1 MRAGAIRGAA
11 PISSKNSTPPERV
24 ELTVIKTAEPV
35 NVRGILQSKGHMT
48 ADELS
53 QLRRAIASDQVA
65 TTRQEVESLLREVEN
80 GGASSQAV
88 RAGIGA
94 YLLAQHATADRLL
107 SGVTGDGV
115 AIYVRG
121 MVCLSLENWSEAEAC
136 FAAAAK
142 AGYDQVECTMK
153 RAGAIRLQGRL
164 EDAEATLKQAGMEG
178 ARRADYSY
186 QMGCILADRGDTYG
200 AIEYFERAVDMDP
213 HHSQALFRLAGE
225 NSLYGN
231 DNEAIRLYEQGLSK
245 APFYVGALLNLGLLY
260 EDKGNY
266 SAAAF
271 CFRRVLQHD
280 QNHARALMYMKD
292 IEATS
297 EMYYDDDLAKN
308 EARLE
313 QLLSRPV
320 TDFELSVRSRNC
332 LASMDIQTLGDL
344 TKITE
349 PELLQG
355 KNFGETS
362 LVEIRELMQA
372 HGLRI
377 GQNLAPVKP
386 KETGAWQGGTVG
398 TYAILPTDLSP
409 QEQAMLARSVSD
421 LNLSVRARKCMARL
435 GITSL
440 SELVQRTPDELLAT
454 KNFGVTSLN
463 EIRQQLGEIGLKL
476 RND

>member
-1 MRAGAIRGAA
+1 M
-11 PISSKNSTPPERV
+11 
-24 ELTVIKTAEPV
+24 IKTAEPV
-35 NVRGILQSKGHMT
+35 NIRDILVGTGSMS
-48 ADELS
+48 ADEFS
-53 QLRRAIASDQVA
+53 QLRRAISTDQVSA
-65 TTRQEVESLLREVEN
+65 ARQEIEAMLKEIEE
-80 GGASSQAV
+80 GGDAGHAV

-94 YLLAQHATADRLL
+94 YLLGQHAIAQRLL
-107 SGVTGDGV
+107 SSAPGDGV
-115 AIYVRG
+115 SLYTLG
-121 MVCLSLENWSEAEAC
+121 MVYLSLEDWKNAEST
-136 FAAAAK
+136 FSAAAK
-142 AGYDQVECTMK
+142 AGYDNVECLMK
-153 RAGAIRLQGRL
+153 RAGAIRMQGRL
-164 EDAEATLKQAGMEG
+164 EEAETTLKQAGMEG
-178 ARRADYSY
+178 ARRAEYSY

-213 HHSQALFRLAGE
+213 HHAQALFRLAGE
-225 NSLYGN
+225 NALYGN

-245 APFYVGALLNLGLLY
+245 APYYIGALLNLGLLY

-266 SAAAF
+266 PAAAF

-280 QNHARALMYMKD
+280 PTHARALMYMKD

-297 EMYYDDDLAKN
+297 EMYYDDDMAKN

-332 LASMDIQTLGDL
+332 LASMNMQSLGDL
-344 TKITE
+344 TRVTE
-349 PELLQG
+349 PDLLQG

-377 GQNLAPVKP
+377 GQNLAPSKP
-386 KETGAWQGGTVG
+386 KDAAAWHGQG
-398 TYAILPTDLSP
+398 TYAVLPTDLSP
-409 QEQAMLARSVSD
+409 QEQAMMARPVSD

-440 SELVQRTPDELLAT
+440 GELVQRTPDELLAT

-463 EIRQQLGEIGLKL
+463 EIRQQLGEISMKL

>member
-1 MRAGAIRGAA
+1 MRGLL
-11 PISSKNSTPPERV
+11 KNLARSRLFFRPVRKVEPTVLKTP
-24 ELTVIKTAEPV
+24 EPV
-35 NVRGILQSKGHMT
+35 NVRAILSTKGPMT
-48 ADELS
+48 AEEFA
-53 QLRRAIASDQVA
+53 QLRRAISSDQIIQV
-65 TTRQEVESLLREVEN
+65 RQDIESLLREVEA
-80 GGASSQAV
+80 GGAAAHAV

-94 YLLAQHATADRLL
+94 YLLAQHPVAERLL
-107 SGVTGDGV
+107 SGVSGDGV
-115 AIYVRG
+115 ALYVLG
-121 MVCLSLENWSEAEAC
+121 LAYLSLGRPKDADAK

-142 AGYDQVECTMK
+142 AGFDTVECTLK
-153 RAGAIRLQGRL
+153 RAGTLRERGKLD
-164 EDAEATLKQAGMEG
+164 EAEAALKQSGLEG

-186 QMGCILADRGDTYG
+186 QMGCILSDRGDTYG

-231 DNEAIRLYEQGLSK
+231 DEEAIRLYEQSLSRP
-245 APFYVGALLNLGLLY
+245 PFYLGALLNLGLLY
-260 EDKGNY
+260 EDKNNFA
-266 SAAAF
+266 AAAF
-271 CFRRVLQHD
+271 CFRRILAFD
-280 QNHARALMYMKD
+280 PNHERALMYMKD

-297 EMYYDDDLAKN
+297 EMYYDDDSARN
-308 EARLE
+308 QARLA

-332 LASMDIQTLGDL
+332 LAGMNIITLGDL

-349 PELLQG
+349 PELLEG

-362 LVEIRELMQA
+362 LVEIRELMTA
-372 HGLRI
+372 HGLQV
-377 GQNLAPVKP
+377 GQELQAPGT
-386 KETGAWQGGTVG
+386 KETSWGGPVG
-398 TYAILPTDLSP
+398 TGLMSPDLSP

-421 LNLSVRARKCMARL
+421 LNLSVRARKCMSRL
-435 GITSL
+435 GITAL

-463 EIRQQLGEIGLKL
+463 EIRQQLAELNLKL